1 MTISVGVIYST
12 SSVSA
17 FFEEGL
23 KDDDVLNDLVLY
35 EFETE
40 VEGGVFLRGL
50 DDSCGYEECVVREVE
65 ADSVTARIS
74 FGKGPSRSGKSTKVT
89 LDSVAERI
97 AYEKGVSEG
106 EGWAAYHVL
115 EPEDLQ
121 NYLDATEAFKKA
133 VESGQARS
141 LIDFIKTPEEIE
153 ALQEAALD
161 RGLEPS
167 KDQGVRDTGSVMEP

>member
-40 VEGGVFLRGL
+40 AEGGAFLRGL
-50 DDSCGYEECVVREVE
+50 DDGCGYEECVVREVE
-65 ADSVTARIS
+65 SDSVTASIS
-74 FGKGPSRSGKSTKVT
+74 FGKGPSRSGKFTKVT
-89 LDSVAERI
+89 LGSAAERI
-97 AYEKGVSEG
+97 AYERGVAEG
-106 EGWAAYHVL
+106 EGWAAYYAL
-115 EPEDLQ
+115 EPEDLKH
-121 NYLDATEAFKKA
+121 YLDATEAFKKA
-133 VESGQARS
+133 VETGQACS
-141 LIDFIKTPEEIE
+141 LIDFIKTPEEID

-161 RGLEPS
+161 RGLEAS
-167 KDQGVRDTGSVMEP
+167 KDQGVRDTGSAMEP